1 MFKILNSEHEQWLVS
16 INHLMSSRIMQYRE
30 IKYLYSLNILS
41 CNFYN
46 GIPILH
52 SLKPKSDSW
61 HISLIMHM
69 LNILNASNTNKTLVL
84 PCVNWKIT
92 NATGD
97 IILNG
102 FPINKVLIQLV
113 IYCLK
118 QVYMSYSE
126 YITTKKNPQVL
137 AQQRS
142 YQRGLFLSK
151 HVFIWFILLQ

>member
-1 MFKILNSEHEQWLVS
+1 MFKNLNSEHEQWLVS

-52 SLKPKSDSW
+52 SLKPKNDSW

-84 PCVNWKIT
+84 PCVNLKIT

-118 QVYMSYSE
+118 QVYRSYSE
-126 YITTKKNPQVL
+126 YITTKKTTSVS
-137 AQQRS
+137 AAKK
-142 YQRGLFLSK
+142 LSTSR
-151 HVFIWFILLQ
+151 WFIFK

>member
-1 MFKILNSEHEQWLVS
+1 
-16 INHLMSSRIMQYRE
+16 MSSRVIQYRE

-46 GIPILH
+46 GFPINIVW
-52 SLKPKSDSW
+52 KPKNDSW

-118 QVYMSYSE
+118 QVYRFYLE
-126 YITTKKNPQVL
+126 YIIPNKQTTSISAAKK
-137 AQQRS
+137 
-142 YQRGLFLSK
+142 LST
-151 HVFIWFILLQ
+151 WFMFK

>member
-1 MFKILNSEHEQWLVS
+1 MFKNLNSEHEQWLVS

-52 SLKPKSDSW
+52 SLKPKNDSW

-118 QVYMSYSE
+118 QVYRSFR
-126 YITTKKNPQVL
+126 IHHNKKKNH
-137 AQQRS
+137 
-142 YQRGLFLSK
+142 K
-151 HVFIWFILLQ
+151 C

>member
-1 MFKILNSEHEQWLVS
+1 MFKNLNSEHEQWLVS

-52 SLKPKSDSW
+52 SLKPKNDSW

-97 IILNG
+97 IIING
-102 FPINKVLIQLV
+102 FPINKALIQLV

-118 QVYMSYSE
+118 QVYRSYSE
-126 YITTKKNPQVL
+126 YITTKKKPTSVS
-137 AQQRS
+137 AAKK
-142 YQRGLFLSK
+142 LST
-151 HVFIWFILLQ
+151 WFIFK

>member
-1 MFKILNSEHEQWLVS
+1 MFKNLNSEHEQWLVS
-16 INHLMSSRIMQYRE
+16 INHLMSSHIMQYRE
-30 IKYLYSLNILS
+30 IKYLYSLTILS

-52 SLKPKSDSW
+52 SLKPKNDSW

-102 FPINKVLIQLV
+102 FPINEVLISTCDLL
-113 IYCLK
+113 LK
-118 QVYMSYSE
+118 TSLQVLFR
-126 YITTKKNPQVL
+126 IHHNKKNPQVL